1 MAKTERRAPE
11 PNAILIHYDFY
22 QQVNHFSDAQV
33 GALVRMMLAYAI
45 SERLPTPSDDE
56 AVNTAFH
63 FLRPQLDADKA
74 RYIARCNT
82 NARIAAE
89 RVARQRA
96 AKAQQ
101 QLEKQ
106 QDTSKAFDL

>member
-1 MAKTERRAPE
+1 MAKTLSPE

-22 QQVNHFSDAQV
+22 QQVSHFSDAQV

-45 SERLPTPSDDE
+45 SDRLPALSADE

-82 NARIAAE
+82 NAKIASE

-96 AKAQQ
+96 AKA
-101 QLEKQ
+101 LAEDSGIIDELIK
-106 QDTSKAFDL
+106 SARS

>member
-1 MAKTERRAPE
+1 MAKAERRSPE
-11 PNAILIHYDFY
+11 PNAILIHYDFF

-45 SERLPTPSDDE
+45 SERLPTPSADE
-56 AVNTAFH
+56 SVNTAFH
-63 FLRPQLDADKA
+63 FVRPQLDADKA
-74 RYIARCNT
+74 RYISRCAT

-96 AKAQQ
+96 
-101 QLEKQ
+101 EKSAGTVAL
-106 QDTSKAFDL
+106 D